1 MHKIEIYLLTVIGI
15 LCCMIAVKEANAPEP
30 ITEIKFTE
38 MYCPECGAPLEF
50 ELEICEE
57 D

>member
-1 MHKIEIYLLTVIGI
+1 MSRVEILLWLVIGC
-15 LCCMIAVKEANAPEP
+15 LLAMVADKAANTPEP